1 MFELFKNLFIH
12 ADSGSV
18 VNLTTN
24 GTTGTV
30 NAYTG
35 VYDASQTTTQSMSAT
50 MKDYYDTE
58 LLENA
63 RPKLIFSQLGKQ
75 QSLPKRHGKTISWRK
90 WNTFDKAMTPLK
102 EGVIPTGQ
110 KFGITETSVEIQQ
123 YGDYTA
129 ISDQLEMHA
138 LDPVILG
145 ATEEMGAAG
154 GETADTLVRNVL
166 CTGTSVM
173 YADTVDANGV
183 PTSTPTG
190 RYGLAANNNRL
201 TPDTVN
207 KAYTFLKKQK
217 APFYDGNKYVAV
229 VHPSVTYDLRSSKD
243 WIEAHKYS
251 EATEIFSGEIG
262 ELHGVR
268 FVESTEAPVFKGGN
282 LFASGNQS
290 YLTLTAYSGSDT
302 TTTAGAGVT
311 SAYKFTVNE
320 ALTEADG
327 KALVGRKVHFYDTS
341 ATALIA
347 TLTIVG
353 CTYGSKYIWTDKASP
368 VTIGVS
374 PNYDK
379 IYPGEGGNSTS
390 SNDVAVYA
398 TMFFGKDAFAVVDPE
413 GMGMEMIIKDK
424 SQVGGPLNQFS
435 TVGYKFENAAKILY
449 QERMVRVESCSA
461 YSAVDEAN

>member
-1 MFELFKNLFIH
+1 MYNLFSNLLIH
-12 ADSGSV
+12 ADAGNV

-35 VYDASQTTTQSMSAT
+35 VYDASATTTQSMSPT
-50 MKDYYDTE
+50 MKEYYDTE

-63 RPKLIFSQLGKQ
+63 RAKLIFSQLGKQ
-75 QSLPKRHGKTISWRK
+75 QSLPKRHGKTVSWRK

-110 KFGITETSVEIQQ
+110 KFGMTETNVSIQQ

-154 GETADTLVRNVL
+154 GATADTLVRNVL
-166 CTGTSVM
+166 ATGTCVI
-173 YADTVDANGV
+173 YADTLDANGV
-183 PTSTPTG
+183 PTSTPVG
-190 RYGLAANNNRL
+190 RYGMTASNNRL

-217 APFYDGNKYVAV
+217 APFYEGNKYVAV
-229 VHPSVTYDLRSSKD
+229 IHPSVTYDLRSNPD
-243 WIEAHKYS
+243 WIDFHKYS
-251 EATEIFSGEIG
+251 ATTEIFEGEIG

-268 FVESTEAPVFKGGN
+268 FIENTEAPIFNGGN
-282 LFASGNQS
+282 LFSSAQS
-290 YLTLTAYSGSDT
+290 YLTYSAYTGSDSGSTAEYGVATAYKMTVSET
-302 TTTAGAGVT
+302 LT
-311 SAYKFTVNE
+311 SAH
-320 ALTEADG
+320 A
-327 KALVGRKVHFYDTS
+327 ALVGRKVHFYDAS
-341 ATALIA
+341 ATALVG
-347 TLTIVG
+347 TLEIVG
-353 CTYGSKYIWTDKASP
+353 VDVTNKYVWFNAAAP
-368 VTIGVS
+368 VTPAS
-374 PNYDK
+374 NDK
-379 IYPGEGGNSTS
+379 LYPGEGGNSVS
-390 SNDVAVYA
+390 GPCAVYG
-398 TMFFGKDAFAVVDPE
+398 TMFFGKDAFATIDPE

-424 SQVGGPLNQFS
+424 DKVGGPLNQFS

-461 YSAVDEAN
+461 YSTVDEEN